1 MTSTILFVCAGIL
14 FVIGIIFGIIFEEN
28 GYLSWHGSNDVIGTL
43 FCILSLIL
51 LVGGLNSYQE
61 KKQSEY
67 IYFVRLDDGQEY
79 TLDPKKNELKFNG
92 DWISFVDD
100 YGKHISAKGFTATSR
115 LKDEMAIPCIR
126 ADDLSRIPTEIL
138 KEWKTL
144 LRNEITESMLRNK
157 FTESKSDNYG
167 IWESYMKVNDELSER
182 ELEER
187 LAAVKKEAE
196 K

>member
-14 FVIGIIFGIIFEEN
+14 FVVGIILVEN
-28 GYLSWHGSNDVIGTL
+28 LTWHDSNDVIGTVL
-43 FCILSLIL
+43 CILSLISL
-51 LVGGLNSYQE
+51 FAGLSYYQKE
-61 KKQSEY
+61 NQSKY
-67 IYFVRLDDGQEY
+67 IYSVRLDGGEEY
-79 TLDPKKNELKFNG
+79 TLDPQKNKLKFNG

-115 LKDEMAIPCIR
+115 LKDEMAFPCIR
-126 ADDLSRIPTEIL
+126 ADDLNRIPTEIL
-138 KEWKTL
+138 KGWKTL

-167 IWESYMKVNDELSER
+167 IWESYMKVNDELSKR

>member
-14 FVIGIIFGIIFEEN
+14 FVVGTILVLICVSTWDDPIG
-28 GYLSWHGSNDVIGTL
+28 VIGNFL
-43 FCILSLIL
+43 YILSVIL
-51 LVGGLNSYQE
+51 LFAGLSNYQKE
-61 KKQSEY
+61 KQSKY
-67 IYFVRLDDGQEY
+67 IYSVRLDGGQEY
-79 TLDPKKNELKFNG
+79 TLDPQKNKLKFNG

-115 LKDEMAIPCIR
+115 LKDEMAIPCIH

-157 FTESKSDNYG
+157 FTESKSDNYYD

-182 ELEER
+182 EFRER
-187 LAAVKKEAE
+187 LIAGKKEAGQ
-196 K
+196 

>member
-14 FVIGIIFGIIFEEN
+14 FVVGTILIAICISTWDDPIG
-28 GYLSWHGSNDVIGTL
+28 VIGSFL
-43 FCILSLIL
+43 YILSVIL
-51 LVGGLNSYQE
+51 LFTGLSNYQKE
-61 KKQSEY
+61 KESKY
-67 IYFVRLDDGQEY
+67 IYSVRLEGGEEY
-79 TLDPKKNELKFNG
+79 TLDPQKNKLKFNG

-100 YGKHISAKGFTATSR
+100 YGKHISAKGFTATAR

-138 KEWKTL
+138 KGWKTL
-144 LRNEITESMLRNK
+144 LRNEITESMLRNE
-157 FTESKSDNYG
+157 FTKSKSDNYG
-167 IWESYMKVNDELSER
+167 IWESYMKINDELSKR

-196 K
+196 E